1 MENKVKK
8 TVKIKEN
15 DLVSLIE
22 NLITESIESKTKKA
36 APSKKE
42 SKGKTIKIK
51 ESALVDIIDKI
62 VTETKKIKEMDE
74 TPEIGGTN
82 LQMWMKNKAKEM
94 PTNMN
99 KAQFDKIT
107 NLVNQTLAADKQ
119 QVKKATTTTKKIF
132 EPK

>member
-74 TPEIGGTN
+74 NPDSGTN